1 MMSKKLSIITI
12 NYNNKAGLEKTVQSV
27 VNQTW
32 QDFEFI
38 VIDGNSSDGSKD
50 VLSAYSSFFSYAVSE
65 PDSGIYN
72 AMNKGIKISTGDY
85 LMFLNSGDAL
95 IDNTILEKLNAELN
109 GQYDI
114 YYGDILHI
122 DGIKQEVRTFPK
134 KLNFAFF
141 YEQNISHQAS
151 FIKAKLFKDIFLY
164 NENLKIVSDWEF
176 FTYAICKRE
185 ATYKHLDSV
194 IVTYDGT
201 GISSNSINSPEITKE
216 RDASLHRYFPEFV
229 KDYEY
234 LKEIKFKKAEQFM
247 YIKKYPI
254 AYKIL
259 KAFMNIILLFLP
271 KFNRN

>member
-1 MMSKKLSIITI
+1 MSKKLSIITI
-12 NYNNKAGLEKTVQSV
+12 NYNNKAGLQETIQSV
-27 VNQTW
+27 VSQTW

-38 VIDGNSSDGSKD
+38 IIDGNSSDGSRD
-50 VLSAYSSFFSYAVSE
+50 LLDTYSSFLSYSVSE

-85 LMFLNSGDAL
+85 LMFLNSGDSL
-95 IDNTILEKLNAELN
+95 IDNTILEKLNTELN

-114 YYGDILHI
+114 YYGDILQI
-122 DGIKQEVRTFPK
+122 NGIKREIRTFPE

-164 NENLKIVSDWEF
+164 NENFKIVSDWEF

-185 ATYKHLDSV
+185 ASYKHLDCV

-201 GISSNSINSPEITKE
+201 GISANSENHPEIDSE
-216 RDASLHRYFPEFV
+216 RDASLNRYFPEFV

-247 YIKKYPI
+247 HIKKYPL

-259 KAFMNIILLFLP
+259 KGFMNIILLFLP

>member
-1 MMSKKLSIITI
+1 MNKKLSIVTI
-12 NYNNKAGLEKTVQSV
+12 NYNNKGGLKKTFESV
-27 VNQTW
+27 VHQTW

-38 VIDGNSSDGSKD
+38 VIDGNSLDGSKD
-50 VLSAYSSFFSYAVSE
+50 LLGQYSSRLDYAVSE

-72 AMNKGIKISTGDY
+72 AMNKGIRVATGDY
-85 LMFLNSGDAL
+85 IMFLNSGDSL
-95 IDNTILEKLNAELN
+95 IDNTVLEKIHLELN

-114 YYGDILHI
+114 YYGDILHNE
-122 DGIKQEVRTFPK
+122 GNKQEIRTFPK

-164 NENLKIVSDWEF
+164 NEGFKIVSDWEF
-176 FTYAICKRE
+176 FVYAICKRD
-185 ATYKHLDSV
+185 ASYKHIDCV
-194 IVTYDGT
+194 IVSYDGV
-201 GISSNSINSPEITKE
+201 GISSDVKNQLAITKE
-216 RDASLHRYFPEFV
+216 RDISLNKYFPEFV
-229 KDYEY
+229 KDYDY

-247 YIKKYPI
+247 YIKKHPI

-259 KAFMNIILLFLP
+259 KGFMNIILLFLP

>member
-1 MMSKKLSIITI
+1 MGKKLSIITI
-12 NYNNKAGLEKTVQSV
+12 NYNNKAGLLKTIQSV
-27 VNQTW
+27 VSQTW

-38 VIDGNSSDGSKD
+38 IIDGNSLDGSKD
-50 VLSAYSSFFSYAVSE
+50 VINTYSSFFSYSVSE

-85 LMFLNSGDAL
+85 LMFLNSGDSL

-109 GQYDI
+109 GKYDI

-122 DGIKQEVRTFPK
+122 DGIKKEIRTFPK

-151 FIKAKLFKDIFLY
+151 FIKSKLFKDIFLY
-164 NENLKIVSDWEF
+164 NENFKIASDWEF

-185 ATYKHLDSV
+185 ASYKHLDCV

-201 GISSNSINSPEITKE
+201 GISANSENHPEINKE
-216 RDASLHRYFPEFV
+216 REVSLNKYFPEFV
-229 KDYEY
+229 KDYDY
-234 LKEIKFKKAEQFM
+234 LKEIKFKKAEQLM
-247 YIKKYPI
+247 HIKKYPI

-259 KAFMNIILLFLP
+259 KSFMNLILLFLP
-271 KFNRN
+271 KFHRN